1 METISAS
8 NFKSQDNHVQWI
20 EDDDNNQKFRLL
32 CLTEFN
38 LSDTT
43 INNGKLATHDTG
55 ETDSSE
61 DDDNNNFNNPH
72 NMLCPPEMTRI
83 FKNEPI
89 DPIEQDQKRIRF
101 T

>member
-1 METISAS
+1 MQIPKK
-8 NFKSQDNHVQWI
+8 KSRSL
-20 EDDDNNQKFRLL
+20 KFVSVFEPCIKSLH
-32 CLTEFN
+32 F
-38 LSDTT
+38 SDT
-43 INNGKLATHDTG
+43 INGKLSTHDTG

-61 DDDNNNFNNPH
+61 DEDNNNFNNPH